1 MTARQIKSVLC
12 SLLFIAAGT
21 GNAASTAQ
29 TVGIKLEDSSTDPSI
44 AHMRVVLDHDALKPG
59 RVTFQADNRSKTLVH
74 EVLIARDNGAKE
86 LPYDAKHDRVIEA
99 RVHPLGEIA
108 DLAPGKTGKLSLNLK
123 PGKYLVFCNQPG
135 HYKDGMIARLTV
147 AP

>member
-1 MTARQIKSVLC
+1 
-12 SLLFIAAGT
+12 
-21 GNAASTAQ
+21 
-29 TVGIKLEDSSTDPSI
+29 
-44 AHMRVVLDHDALKPG
+44 
-59 RVTFQADNRSKTLVH
+59 VH

-86 LPYDAKHDRVIEA
+86 LPLDAKHDHVIET

-123 PGKYLVFCNQPG
+123 PGSYVLFCNQPG
-135 HYKDGMIARLTV
+135 HYKDGMVARLTV